1 MEFSQ
6 FLVYLGVS
14 LLVYIVAV
22 GFGLLYVRS
31 LSFRGFINAIFDFL
45 YKYTV
50 IIKPFYGVFWFSLVV
65 LKFVAYEFPSLFDF
79 FVGQFPLLIEAFSPV
94 SIDVATDVISEVAL
108 DTESLVKVK
117 PALKPIKPSQ
127 IELYY
132 LLGALVFLAAAVII
146 I

>member
-22 GFGLLYVRS
+22 GFGLFYVRS
-31 LSFRGFINAIFDFL
+31 LSFRGFINASFDFL

-50 IIKPFYGVFWFSLVV
+50 IIKPFYPVFWFSLVV
-65 LKFVAYEFPSLFDF
+65 LKFVTYEFPSLFDF
-79 FVGQFPLLIEAFSPV
+79 IVGQFPLLIDTFSPV

-117 PALKPIKPSQ
+117 PALKPIKPSK

-132 LLGALVFLAAAVII
+132 LLGALVFLAVAVLII
-146 I
+146 